1 LSAIVLLHLLSPV
14 RAGTLSVTNGSFT
27 NLTGLSVNI
36 AGQWYGGVPAGW
48 STASGSSGSFTVLNS
63 GGTYYANLDTLGP
76 SSPSFTPLRQNVGTV
91 DITSDVTITF
101 TLTTLGGTSSLGAAL
116 YDLALAAYTSAL
128 ASTNISSITGVST
141 VSFSAKGV
149 GPGTALYMAFWDG
162 GGSPGITGVSIADTA
177 TTYLWNGG
185 ASGVWTNGG
194 GGWTD
199 KFDNTA
205 ATYNN
210 AKPVVAQFTN
220 ASAGTN
226 VTVAANGVNVGN
238 VVVGGGDY
246 AFSGGAITMTN
257 TTWSVSNAVATVSG
271 ALAGTTGLTKSG
283 SGTLVLAAS
292 NTYSGGTTLSAGTLA
307 LSNAN
312 ALGAGN
318 LTVNGGTLDLGGN
331 NLTAANLGGSGG
343 TISLGANT
351 LTASMTTG
359 GQFNGTISGSGGF
372 VKSGASFLTLAGS
385 NSYTGGTTVNA
396 GTLFVIGSGTLG
408 DAAGTVTVSNA
419 VLDLRNQQTRTGTI
433 TMIGQ
438 DARLLS
444 GTGAGSLVNNGGALQ
459 FGGGQITNISISG
472 TGGLNVTGGG
482 SLNSSNSFTGATT
495 ISGTTGWYGANTLFV
510 VNAHALGAASGDL
523 TISGGTV
530 NLQNNTINRS
540 GNVTI
545 SGGTINAGTLSKSGG
560 SFSIQGGT
568 NNAALAGTAGL
579 IKSGAGTAT
588 LNATNTYSGDTA
600 VSAGRLVVNG
610 TLSAGAGALTI
621 DGSGGA
627 EVVLDLG
634 SQQTRTGTITMTGQ
648 NARLVSSTG
657 AGSLVNNGGALQF
670 GGGLI
675 SASIS
680 GTGGLNVTGGG
691 SLNSSNSFT
700 GATTISGTTGWYGAN
715 TLFVVNAH
723 ALGAAS
729 GDLTISGGT
738 VNLQDNTIARSGNV
752 TISGGTINAGTLSK
766 DGGNFGI
773 QGGTINAVL
782 GGTAGLVKS
791 GAGTATFGASNSY
804 AGATD
809 LQGGTLSLSSNGRLA
824 AGAVTI
830 SNGASLDF
838 ATGSGQTNIVANDI
852 SGAGQLLNNN
862 SSETRFTGSV
872 TSTGGL
878 TINSGTV
885 RIGNGGTNGL
895 YTGDTALNGGTLA
908 FDRSDTFTYGG
919 IISGSGSLAK
929 VSSGTVVLAG
939 NSTNFS
945 GTLTIFAGTARIG
958 DGATNGLFSGN
969 TTVNG
974 GGTLAFDR
982 SDASSYS
989 GTISGAG
996 AVVKVNTGAMTL
1008 TASNSYSGST
1018 TLFAGTLV
1026 ADHASALGS
1035 GNITFSSGGGNTG
1048 TIRYTAASAGTDWAS
1063 RIQNSTGTI
1072 RLDTDGNN
1080 VALAGAIDSSNTQGL
1095 VKSGSGSLTLSGANP
1110 YTGTTAVTA
1119 GVLELASTGGAAAG
1133 GTSAVSVGTG
1143 ATLLLSQSDQVN
1155 NAATVTLSGGTIR
1168 RASGVSEVFGNLN
1181 LTASSFLDF
1190 NSGAAGS
1197 LSFGGIDYTPSA
1209 LLALQLVNFTQ
1220 GNSLVIQTTTDLT
1233 SYIGTGFTSSGA
1245 GGIGGSS
1252 FDGTTFTI
1260 TAIPEPSTYL
1270 AAAGLLAMML
1280 WSCRRP
1286 GRRPTL
1292 LSKESLAEKC

>member
-1 LSAIVLLHLLSPV
+1 MSKITRSISAAALLLGIFVSFSLSA

-27 NLTGLSVNI
+27 NLTGLSGPQFGV
-36 AGQWYGGVPAGW
+36 WYGGVPAGW
-48 STASGSSGSFTVLNS
+48 STTAASSAYTVQNVS
-63 GGTYYANLDTLGP
+63 GTYYANLDTLAP
-76 SSPSFTPLRQNVGTV
+76 NSNTVLRQNVGTIDV
-91 DITSDVTITF
+91 TSDITLSF
-101 TLTTLGGTSSLGAAL
+101 TLTTLNGTPTMGSGIYNLANSNSFATFTSSTINGVTNVTYTARGVAPGSSL
-116 YDLALAAYTSAL
+116 Y
-128 ASTNISSITGVST
+128 I
-141 VSFSAKGV
+141 
-149 GPGTALYMAFWDG
+149 AFWDLG
-162 GGSPGITGVSIADTA
+162 AGASGLTGVSILDSA

-185 ASGVWTNGG
+185 VSGVWTNGG

-205 ATYNN
+205 TNYSN

-220 ASAGTN
+220 AAAGTN

-238 VVVGGGDY
+238 VVVDGGNY
-246 AFSGGAITMTN
+246 AFSGGTITMTN

-283 SGTLVLAAS
+283 GGTLVLGAS
-292 NTYSGGTTLSAGTLA
+292 NSYSGGTTLSAGTLA
-307 LSNAN
+307 LSNVN
-312 ALGAGN
+312 ALGSGN

-331 NLTAANLGGSGG
+331 NLTAANLGGTGG

-359 GQFNGTISGSGGF
+359 GQFNGTISGSGGL
-372 VKSGASFLTLAGS
+372 VKTGASFLTLAGS

-408 DAAGTVTVSNA
+408 DAAGTLTVSNA

-444 GTGAGSLVNNGGALQ
+444 ETGAGSLVNNGSALQ

-495 ISGTTGWYGANTLFV
+495 IS
-510 VNAHALGAASGDL
+510 
-523 TISGGTV
+523 
-530 NLQNNTINRS
+530 
-540 GNVTI
+540 
-545 SGGTINAGTLSKSGG
+545 
-560 SFSIQGGT
+560 
-568 NNAALAGTAGL
+568 
-579 IKSGAGTAT
+579 AT
-588 LNATNTYSGDTA
+588 P
-600 VSAGRLVVNG
+600 
-610 TLSAGAGALTI
+610 
-621 DGSGGA
+621 
-627 EVVLDLG
+627 
-634 SQQTRTGTITMTGQ
+634 
-648 NARLVSSTG
+648 
-657 AGSLVNNGGALQF
+657 
-670 GGGLI
+670 
-675 SASIS
+675 
-680 GTGGLNVTGGG
+680 
-691 SLNSSNSFT
+691 
-700 GATTISGTTGWYGAN
+700 GWYGAN

-738 VNLQDNTIARSGNV
+738 VNLQDNTITRSGNV
-752 TISGGTINAGTLSK
+752 TISGGTINAGTLGK

-773 QGGTINAVL
+773 QGGTVNAVL
-782 GGTAGLVKS
+782 AGTAGLVKS
-791 GAGTATFGASNSY
+791 GAGTATLGASNSY

-809 LQGGTLSLSSNGRLA
+809 VQAGTLSLSSNGRLA

-885 RIGNGGTNGL
+885 RIGNGGTTGS
-895 YTGDTALNGGTLA
+895 YSGDTALSGGTLA
-908 FDRSDTFTYGG
+908 FDRSDTLTYGG

-929 VSSGTVVLAG
+929 VSAGTVVLAG

-989 GTISGAG
+989 GIISGAG
-996 AVVKVNTGAMTL
+996 VVVKVNTGAMTL

-1048 TIRYTAASAGTDWAS
+1048 TIRYTAASAGTDWGA
-1063 RIQNSTGTI
+1063 RFKNSTGTI

-1095 VKSGSGSLTLSGANP
+1095 VKSGGGSLTLSGANA
-1110 YTGTTAVTA
+1110 YTGTTAVTG

-1155 NAATVTLSGGTIR
+1155 NGATVTLSGGTIR

-1181 LTASSFLDF
+1181 LTAASALDF
-1190 NSGAAGS
+1190 GSGGS
-1197 LSFGGIDYTPSA
+1197 GLLQFGTYAQDTESA
-1209 LLALQLVNFTQ
+1209 LLTVQNFFQ
-1220 GNSLVIQTTTDLT
+1220 GNSLVFSQNLVAGGFIDA
-1233 SYIGTGFTSSGA
+1233 SSSGNYDNGYFAFADGFTTSWN
-1245 GGIGGSS
+1245 
-1252 FDGTTFTI
+1252 GTDTFTI

-1292 LSKESLAEKC
+1292 LSKASLAGKC

>member
-1 LSAIVLLHLLSPV
+1 LHLLSPV

-292 NTYSGGTTLSAGTLA
+292 NTYSGGTTESAGTLA

-351 LTASMTTG
+351 LTASMSTG

-372 VKSGASFLTLAGS
+372 VKTGASFLTLAGS

-408 DAAGTVTVSNA
+408 DAAGTVTISNA

-444 GTGAGSLVNNGGALQ
+444 GDVNNPGSVVNNGGALQ
-459 FGGGQITNISISG
+459 FGGGQISASISG

-495 ISGTTGWYGANTLFV
+495 ISATPGWYGANTLFV

-530 NLQNNTINRS
+530 NLQNNTVARS

-545 SGGTINAGTLSKSGG
+545 SGGTINAGTLSKS
-560 SFSIQGGT
+560 
-568 NNAALAGTAGL
+568 
-579 IKSGAGTAT
+579 
-588 LNATNTYSGDTA
+588 D
-600 VSAGRLVVNG
+600 
-610 TLSAGAGALTI
+610 
-621 DGSGGA
+621 
-627 EVVLDLG
+627 
-634 SQQTRTGTITMTGQ
+634 
-648 NARLVSSTG
+648 
-657 AGSLVNNGGALQF
+657 
-670 GGGLI
+670 
-675 SASIS
+675 
-680 GTGGLNVTGGG
+680 
-691 SLNSSNSFT
+691 
-700 GATTISGTTGWYGAN
+700 
-715 TLFVVNAH
+715 
-723 ALGAAS
+723 
-729 GDLTISGGT
+729 
-738 VNLQDNTIARSGNV
+738 
-752 TISGGTINAGTLSK
+752 
-766 DGGNFGI
+766 GNFSI
-773 QGGTINAVL
+773 QGGTINAFL
-782 GGTAGLVKS
+782 AGTAGLVKN
-791 GAGTATFGASNSY
+791 GAGTATLGASNSY

-809 LQGGTLSLSSNGRLA
+809 LQAGTLSLSNNGRLA

-830 SNGASLDF
+830 SNGASLNF
-838 ATGSGQTNIVANDI
+838 ATGAGQTNIVANGI

-885 RIGNGGTNGL
+885 RIGNGGT
-895 YTGDTALNGGTLA
+895 TGSYIGNTVLNGGTLA
-908 FDRSDTFTYGG
+908 FDRSDNFTYGG
-919 IISGSGSLAK
+919 IISGSGSLSK
-929 VSSGTVVLAG
+929 VSAGTVVLAG

-945 GTLTIFAGTARIG
+945 GTLTIFSGIARLG

-974 GGTLAFDR
+974 GGQLVFDR

-1008 TASNSYSGST
+1008 SASNSYSGTT
-1018 TLFAGTLV
+1018 TLFAGSLV
-1026 ADHASALGS
+1026 ADNADALGT

-1048 TIRYTAASAGTDWAS
+1048 TIRYTAASAGTDWGA
-1063 RIQNSTGTI
+1063 RFKNSTGTI
-1072 RLDTDGNN
+1072 RLDTDGHN

-1095 VKSGSGSLTLSGANP
+1095 VKSGSGSLTLSGANA
-1110 YTGTTAVTA
+1110 YTGTTSVTA

-1133 GTSAVSVGTG
+1133 GTSALSVGTG

-1155 NAATVTLSGGTIR
+1155 NGATVTLSGGTIQ

-1181 LTASSFLDF
+1181 LTAASALDF
-1190 NSGAAGS
+1190 GNGSSGF
-1197 LSFGGIDYTPSA
+1197 LRFGTYAQDTESA
-1209 LLALQLVNFTQ
+1209 LLTVQNFFQ
-1220 GNSLVIQTTTDLT
+1220 GNSLVFSQNLVSAGYLDA
-1233 SYIGTGFTSSGA
+1233 SSSGNYNNGYFAFADGFTTSWN
-1245 GGIGGSS
+1245 
-1252 FDGTTFTI
+1252 GTDTFTI

>member
-1 LSAIVLLHLLSPV
+1 MSKITRSISAAALLLGIFVSFSLSA

-27 NLTGLSVNI
+27 NLVSNSVTG
-36 AGQWYGGVPAGW
+36 GGWYGGDPAGW
-48 STASGSSGSFTVLNS
+48 SSDAPASGYTVLTGATN
-63 GGTYYANLDTLGP
+63 YANLQTL
-76 SSPSFTPLRQNVGTV
+76 SALSPFAPLRQNVGTV

-101 TLTTLGGTSSLGAAL
+101 TLTSLSGVSSLGSAL
-116 YDLALAAYTSAL
+116 YDLALTPYTSAL
-128 ASTNISSITGVST
+128 ASTNIGSISGVST
-141 VSFSAKGV
+141 ASFTARGV
-149 GPGTALYMAFWDG
+149 GPGTALYIAFWN
-162 GGSPGITGVSIADTA
+162 GSGAAGISGVSILDSA

-185 ASGVWTNGG
+185 VSGVWTNGG

-205 ATYNN
+205 TNYSN

-220 ASAGTN
+220 AAAGTN

-238 VVVGGGDY
+238 IVVDGGAY

-283 SGTLVLAAS
+283 GGTLVLGAS
-292 NTYSGGTTLSAGTLA
+292 NSYSGGTTLSAGTLA
-307 LSNAN
+307 LSNVN
-312 ALGAGN
+312 ALGSGN

-331 NLTAANLGGSGG
+331 NLTAANLGGTGG

-351 LTASMTTG
+351 LTASMTSG
-359 GQFNGTISGSGGF
+359 RQFDGTISGGGGL

-408 DAAGTVTVSNA
+408 DAAGAVTIDGTGASLVT
-419 VLDLRNQQTRTGTI
+419 LDLRNLQTRTGTI

-438 DARLLS
+438 NARLLS
-444 GTGAGSLVNNGGALQ
+444 GTGTGSLVNNGGDLQ

-495 ISGTTGWYGANTLFV
+495 ISATPGWYGANTLFL

-530 NLQNNTINRS
+530 NLQNNTI
-540 GNVTI
+540 
-545 SGGTINAGTLSKSGG
+545 
-560 SFSIQGGT
+560 
-568 NNAALAGTAGL
+568 
-579 IKSGAGTAT
+579 
-588 LNATNTYSGDTA
+588 
-600 VSAGRLVVNG
+600 
-610 TLSAGAGALTI
+610 
-621 DGSGGA
+621 
-627 EVVLDLG
+627 
-634 SQQTRTGTITMTGQ
+634 
-648 NARLVSSTG
+648 
-657 AGSLVNNGGALQF
+657 
-670 GGGLI
+670 
-675 SASIS
+675 
-680 GTGGLNVTGGG
+680 
-691 SLNSSNSFT
+691 
-700 GATTISGTTGWYGAN
+700 
-715 TLFVVNAH
+715 
-723 ALGAAS
+723 
-729 GDLTISGGT
+729 
-738 VNLQDNTIARSGNV
+738 ARSGNV
-752 TISGGTINAGTLSK
+752 TISGGTVNAGTLSK
-766 DGGNFGI
+766 SGGNFSI

-791 GAGTATFGASNSY
+791 GAGTATLAASNSY

-830 SNGASLDF
+830 SNEASLDF

-872 TSTGGL
+872 TSAGGL

-885 RIGNGGTNGL
+885 RIGNGGTTGS
-895 YTGDTALNGGTLA
+895 YSGDTALSGGTLA
-908 FDRSDTFTYGG
+908 FDRSDTLTYGG

-929 VSSGTVVLAG
+929 VSAGTVVLAG

-1026 ADHASALGS
+1026 ADHAGALGS

-1063 RIQNSTGTI
+1063 RIKNSTGTI

-1095 VKSGSGSLTLSGANP
+1095 VKSGSGSLTLSGANA

-1155 NAATVTLSGGTIR
+1155 NGATVTLSGGTIQ
-1168 RASGVSEVFGNLN
+1168 RATGVSEVFGNLN
-1181 LTASSFLDF
+1181 LTAASALDF
-1190 NSGAAGS
+1190 GSGGS
-1197 LSFGGIDYTPSA
+1197 GFLQFGTYAQDTESA
-1209 LLALQLVNFTQ
+1209 LLTVQNFFQ
-1220 GNSLVIQTTTDLT
+1220 GNSLVFSQNLVSAGYLDA
-1233 SYIGTGFTSSGA
+1233 SSSGNYNNGYFAFADGFTTSWN
-1245 GGIGGSS
+1245 
-1252 FDGTTFTI
+1252 GTDTFTI

-1280 WSCRRP
+1280 WSCRRR

-1292 LSKESLAEKC
+1292 LSKASLAEKC

>member
-1 LSAIVLLHLLSPV
+1 
-14 RAGTLSVTNGSFT
+14 
-27 NLTGLSVNI
+27 
-36 AGQWYGGVPAGW
+36 
-48 STASGSSGSFTVLNS
+48 
-63 GGTYYANLDTLGP
+63 
-76 SSPSFTPLRQNVGTV
+76 
-91 DITSDVTITF
+91 
-101 TLTTLGGTSSLGAAL
+101 
-116 YDLALAAYTSAL
+116 
-128 ASTNISSITGVST
+128 
-141 VSFSAKGV
+141 
-149 GPGTALYMAFWDG
+149 
-162 GGSPGITGVSIADTA
+162 
-177 TTYLWNGG
+177 
-185 ASGVWTNGG
+185 
-194 GGWTD
+194 
-199 KFDNTA
+199 
-205 ATYNN
+205 
-210 AKPVVAQFTN
+210 
-220 ASAGTN
+220 
-226 VTVAANGVNVGN
+226 
-238 VVVGGGDY
+238 
-246 AFSGGAITMTN
+246 
-257 TTWSVSNAVATVSG
+257 
-271 ALAGTTGLTKSG
+271 
-283 SGTLVLAAS
+283 
-292 NTYSGGTTLSAGTLA
+292 
-307 LSNAN
+307 
-312 ALGAGN
+312 
-318 LTVNGGTLDLGGN
+318 
-331 NLTAANLGGSGG
+331 
-343 TISLGANT
+343 
-351 LTASMTTG
+351 
-359 GQFNGTISGSGGF
+359 
-372 VKSGASFLTLAGS
+372 
-385 NSYTGGTTVNA
+385 
-396 GTLFVIGSGTLG
+396 
-408 DAAGTVTVSNA
+408 
-419 VLDLRNQQTRTGTI
+419 LDLRNQQTRTGTI

-766 DGGNFGI
+766 SGGNFSI

-782 GGTAGLVKS
+782 AGTAGLVKS
-791 GAGTATFGASNSY
+791 GAGTVTLAASNSY
-804 AGATD
+804 SGATD
-809 LQGGTLSLSSNGRLA
+809 LQAGTLSLSGNGRLA

-830 SNGASLDF
+830 SNSASLEF
-838 ATGSGQTNIVANDI
+838 ATGAGQTNIVANGI

-885 RIGNGGTNGL
+885 RIGNGGT
-895 YTGDTALNGGTLA
+895 TGSYIGNTVLNGGTLA

-929 VSSGTVVLAG
+929 VSAGTVVLAG

-945 GTLTIFAGTARIG
+945 GTLTIFAGIARLG

-974 GGTLAFDR
+974 GGQLVFDR

-1008 TASNSYSGST
+1008 SASNSYSGTT
-1018 TLFAGTLV
+1018 TLFAGSLV
-1026 ADHASALGS
+1026 ADNADALGT

-1048 TIRYTAASAGTDWAS
+1048 TIRYTAASAGTDWGA
-1063 RIQNSTGTI
+1063 RFKNSTGTI
-1072 RLDTDGNN
+1072 RLDTDGHS

-1095 VKSGSGSLTLSGANP
+1095 VKSGSGSLTLSGANA

-1119 GVLELASTGGAAAG
+1119 GVLELASTGGGAAAG
-1133 GTSAVSVGTG
+1133 GTSALSVGTG

-1155 NAATVTLSGGTIR
+1155 NGATVTLSGGTIQ
-1168 RASGVSEVFGNLN
+1168 RATGVSEVFGNLN
-1181 LTASSFLDF
+1181 LTAASALDF
-1190 NSGAAGS
+1190 GSGGS
-1197 LSFGGIDYTPSA
+1197 GLLQFGTYAQDTESA
-1209 LLALQLVNFTQ
+1209 LLTVQNFFQ
-1220 GNSLVIQTTTDLT
+1220 GNSLVFSQNLVAGGFIDA
-1233 SYIGTGFTSSGA
+1233 SSSGNYDNGYFAFADGFTTSWN
-1245 GGIGGSS
+1245 
-1252 FDGTTFTI
+1252 GTDTFTI

-1292 LSKESLAEKC
+1292 LSRESLAEKC

>member
-1 LSAIVLLHLLSPV
+1 MSKITRSTSAAALLLGIFVSFSLSA

-27 NLTGLSVNI
+27 DLSSNSVTG
-36 AGQWYGGVPAGW
+36 GGWFGGVPAGW
-48 STASGSSGSFTVLNS
+48 TTTAASNPYSVLES
-63 GGTYYANLDTLGP
+63 GGIYYANLQTLGP
-76 SSPSFTPLRQNVGTV
+76 TSPSFSPLQQTVGTV
-91 DITSDVTITF
+91 DITSDVSLTF
-101 TLTTLGGTSSLGAAL
+101 TLTTLGAGSSLYSGIYAVSGDTLLSLYGSGTISAA
-116 YDLALAAYTSAL
+116 
-128 ASTNISSITGVST
+128 GT
-141 VSFSAKGV
+141 VTFSAKGV
-149 GPGTALYMAFWDG
+149 AAGTSMYISFWNG
-162 GGSPGITGVSIADTA
+162 GGAAAITGVSILDSA

-185 ASGVWTNGG
+185 VSGVWTNGG

-205 ATYNN
+205 TTYNN

-220 ASAGTN
+220 AAAGTN
-226 VTVAANGVNVGN
+226 VNVGGN
-238 VVVGGGDY
+238 VVVGNVQVDGTSDY
-246 AFSGGAITMTN
+246 TFSGGTITMTN
-257 TTWSVSNAVATVSG
+257 TTWSVATNRTANVGSS
-271 ALAGTTGLTKSG
+271 LDGTTGLTKSDLGTVALGASNSYSGTTAVNAGRLAIAHGNALGSTADGTIVASGAQLRLVATNSGFTVGNEALTISGQGVVGGGGSLRNVAGDNTWQGNITLAANATIGAASGTSLTLDVAAGNAVSG
-283 SGTLVLAAS
+283 SGHSLTFDGAGTNRVLDSISLGAGAIIKTGSGQTILAAS
-292 NTYSGGTTLSAGTLA
+292 NSYSGGTTLSLGTLTI
-307 LSNAN
+307 SNAN
-312 ALGAGN
+312 ALGSGN
-318 LTVNGGTLDLGGN
+318 LTVDGGTLDLDGN
-331 NLTAANLGGSGG
+331 NLTAANLGGTGG

-359 GQFNGTISGSGGF
+359 GQFDGTISGSGGL
-372 VKSGASFLTLAGS
+372 VKTGASFLTLAGS
-385 NSYTGGTTVNA
+385 NSYTGGTTVDA
-396 GTLFVIGSGTLG
+396 GTLFVLGSGTLG
-408 DAAGTVTVSNA
+408 DAAGTVTISNA

-444 GTGAGSLVNNGGALQ
+444 GDVNNP
-459 FGGGQITNISISG
+459 
-472 TGGLNVTGGG
+472 G
-482 SLNSSNSFTGATT
+482 S
-495 ISGTTGWYGANTLFV
+495 V
-510 VNAHALGAASGDL
+510 
-523 TISGGTV
+523 
-530 NLQNNTINRS
+530 
-540 GNVTI
+540 
-545 SGGTINAGTLSKSGG
+545 
-560 SFSIQGGT
+560 
-568 NNAALAGTAGL
+568 
-579 IKSGAGTAT
+579 
-588 LNATNTYSGDTA
+588 
-600 VSAGRLVVNG
+600 
-610 TLSAGAGALTI
+610 
-621 DGSGGA
+621 
-627 EVVLDLG
+627 
-634 SQQTRTGTITMTGQ
+634 
-648 NARLVSSTG
+648 
-657 AGSLVNNGGALQF
+657 VNNGGALQF

-700 GATTISGTTGWYGAN
+700 GATTISATPGWYEAN

-782 GGTAGLVKS
+782 AGTAGLVKS
-791 GAGTATFGASNSY
+791 GAGTATLGASNSY
-804 AGATD
+804 DGATD

-830 SNGASLDF
+830 SNEASLDF

-872 TSTGGL
+872 TSAGGL

-885 RIGNGGTNGL
+885 RIGNGGTTGS

-929 VSSGTVVLAG
+929 VSSGTVVLGG

-1008 TASNSYSGST
+1008 TASNNYSGST

-1063 RIQNSTGTI
+1063 RIKNSTGTI

-1095 VKSGSGSLTLSGANP
+1095 VKSGSGSLTLSGANA

-1155 NAATVTLSGGTIR
+1155 NGATVTLSGGTIQ

-1181 LTASSFLDF
+1181 LTAASALDF
-1190 NSGAAGS
+1190 GSGGS
-1197 LSFGGIDYTPSA
+1197 GFLQFGTYAQDTESA
-1209 LLALQLVNFTQ
+1209 LLTVQNFFQ
-1220 GNSLVIQTTTDLT
+1220 GNSLVFSQNLVSAGYLDA
-1233 SYIGTGFTSSGA
+1233 SSSGNYNNGYFAFADGFTTSWN
-1245 GGIGGSS
+1245 GSN
-1252 FDGTTFTI
+1252 TFTI

-1280 WSCRRP
+1280 WSCRRA

>member
-1 LSAIVLLHLLSPV
+1 MKTTLRFVAWLLSAIVLLHLLSPV

-292 NTYSGGTTLSAGTLA
+292 NTYSGGTTVSAGTLA

-318 LTVNGGTLDLGGN
+318 MTVNGGTLDLGGN

-351 LTASMTTG
+351 LTASMSTG

-372 VKSGASFLTLAGS
+372 VKTGASFLTLAGS

-408 DAAGTVTVSNA
+408 DAAGTVTISNA

-444 GTGAGSLVNNGGALQ
+444 GDVNNPGSVVNNGGALQ
-459 FGGGQITNISISG
+459 FGGGQISASISG

-495 ISGTTGWYGANTLFV
+495 ISATPGWYGANTLFV

-530 NLQNNTINRS
+530 NLQNNTVARS

-545 SGGTINAGTLSKSGG
+545 SGGTINAGTLSKS
-560 SFSIQGGT
+560 
-568 NNAALAGTAGL
+568 
-579 IKSGAGTAT
+579 
-588 LNATNTYSGDTA
+588 D
-600 VSAGRLVVNG
+600 
-610 TLSAGAGALTI
+610 
-621 DGSGGA
+621 
-627 EVVLDLG
+627 
-634 SQQTRTGTITMTGQ
+634 
-648 NARLVSSTG
+648 
-657 AGSLVNNGGALQF
+657 
-670 GGGLI
+670 
-675 SASIS
+675 
-680 GTGGLNVTGGG
+680 
-691 SLNSSNSFT
+691 
-700 GATTISGTTGWYGAN
+700 
-715 TLFVVNAH
+715 
-723 ALGAAS
+723 
-729 GDLTISGGT
+729 
-738 VNLQDNTIARSGNV
+738 
-752 TISGGTINAGTLSK
+752 
-766 DGGNFGI
+766 GNFSI
-773 QGGTINAVL
+773 QGGTINAFL
-782 GGTAGLVKS
+782 AGTAGLVKN
-791 GAGTATFGASNSY
+791 GAGTATLGASNSY

-809 LQGGTLSLSSNGRLA
+809 LQAGTLSLSNNGRLA

-830 SNGASLDF
+830 SNGASLNF
-838 ATGSGQTNIVANDI
+838 ATGAGQTNIVANGI

-885 RIGNGGTNGL
+885 RIGNGGT
-895 YTGDTALNGGTLA
+895 TGSYIGNTVLNGGTLA

-929 VSSGTVVLAG
+929 VSAGTVVLAG

-945 GTLTIFAGTARIG
+945 GTLTIFAGIARLG

-974 GGTLAFDR
+974 GGQLVFDR

-1008 TASNSYSGST
+1008 SASNSYSGTT
-1018 TLFAGTLV
+1018 TLFAGSLV
-1026 ADHASALGS
+1026 ADNADALGT

-1048 TIRYTAASAGTDWAS
+1048 TIRYTAASAGTDWGA
-1063 RIQNSTGTI
+1063 RFKNSTGTI
-1072 RLDTDGNN
+1072 RLDTDGHN

-1095 VKSGSGSLTLSGANP
+1095 VKSGSGSLTLSGANA
-1110 YTGTTAVTA
+1110 YTGTTSVTA

-1133 GTSAVSVGTG
+1133 GTSALSVGTG

-1155 NAATVTLSGGTIR
+1155 NGATVTLSGGTIR

-1181 LTASSFLDF
+1181 LTAASALDF
-1190 NSGAAGS
+1190 GNGSSGF
-1197 LSFGGIDYTPSA
+1197 LRFGTYAQDTESA
-1209 LLALQLVNFTQ
+1209 LLTVQNFFQ
-1220 GNSLVIQTTTDLT
+1220 GNSLVFSQNLVSAGYLDA
-1233 SYIGTGFTSSGA
+1233 SSSGNYNNGYFAFADGFTTSWN
-1245 GGIGGSS
+1245 
-1252 FDGTTFTI
+1252 GTDTFTI

-1292 LSKESLAEKC
+1292 LSKASLAEKC